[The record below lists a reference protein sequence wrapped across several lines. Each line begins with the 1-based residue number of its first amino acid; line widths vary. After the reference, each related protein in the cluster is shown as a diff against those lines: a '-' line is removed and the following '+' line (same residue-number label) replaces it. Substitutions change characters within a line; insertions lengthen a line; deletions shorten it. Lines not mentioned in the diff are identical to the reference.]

1 MFGINERGKNPLV
14 RDLVNEFKQRAS
26 AKTNNGDS
34 AAAAAVVGQALFFTH
49 FFFYF
54 PMADIHLF
62 SSSTAR
68 AKLRQMSQEAANI
81 HKISA
86 EF

>member
-34 AAAAAVVGQALFFTH
+34 AAAVVGQALFFAH
-49 FFFYF
+49 FFFIF
-54 PMADIHLF
+54 KRQTFTF
-62 SSSTAR
+62 SQLKPT
-68 AKLRQMSQEAANI
+68 LRQMSQDVA
-81 HKISA
+81 KIY
-86 EF
+86 ED